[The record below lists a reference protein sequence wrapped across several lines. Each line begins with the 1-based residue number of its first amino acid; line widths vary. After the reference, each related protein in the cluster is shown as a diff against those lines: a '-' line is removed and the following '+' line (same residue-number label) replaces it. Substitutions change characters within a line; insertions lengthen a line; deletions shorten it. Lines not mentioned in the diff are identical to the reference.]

1 MMASPTLSD
10 WPAIYQQLWD
20 IGQRIVLAMLRGAEY
35 LADREDIVST
45 AMTQTVHGYLEKNPL
60 SRNVPPPFS
69 DLEGMMRTITR
80 RRAIDFIRQQSRR
93 PTIPI
98 ASAPTLSSREPDPS
112 DQAAAADL
120 WRRVADLDPPLPD
133 LFMDRFLLGWSTT
146 EIAQRR
152 QLNPNTVLSHFHRGF
167 KLLREI
173 LPEHR

>member
-1 MMASPTLSD
+1 MNSWSAIASTSGWQSIQVDDP
-10 WPAIYQQLWD
+10 
-20 IGQRIVLAMLRGAEY
+20 
-35 LADREDIVST
+35 
-45 AMTQTVHGYLEKNPL
+45 
-60 SRNVPPPFS
+60 SRCSFPS
-69 DLEGMMRTITR
+69 
-80 RRAIDFIRQQSRR
+80 SRSA
-93 PTIPI
+93 IPI

-120 WRRVADLDPPLPD
+120 WRRVAELDPPLPD

-146 EIAQRR
+146 EIAARR